1 MWYTAKS
8 ISGKGFCRSVPM
20 WRIAWAIKRTS
31 EHDTSEHNTP
41 TLWLSRWGARAE
53 IRFIPDTKIAVYTPN
68 AKWIQKCP
76 HHAQHVVTKDDISAI
91 TGLPFSFSWK
101 EALEDLVI
109 EFYFPSRLHSSSFY
123 TFYFFLHIFSVNSLL
138 SCPLFHSDVRSN
150 FRIAQS
156 LFFLFFFLHCLTLRG
171 GENLKVHLVFV
182 RSSFTSFSHL
192 RLWVASNTMTFWG
205 KCHGVFVYDL
215 SDLLKPLWT
224 SSGLSSRG
232 HFTRSLNNFLNC
244 L

>member
-91 TGLPFSFSWK
+91 IGLPFSFSWK

-156 LFFLFFFLHCLTLRG
+156 LFFLFFFSSLSHFERWREFKSPPCLCPFFIHFFFPSKTLG
-171 GENLKVHLVFV
+171 CIKHNDILGEMP
-182 RSSFTSFSHL
+182 R
-192 RLWVASNTMTFWG
+192 RL
-205 KCHGVFVYDL
+205 C
-215 SDLLKPLWT
+215 LW
-224 SSGLSSRG
+224 SVWPPQA
-232 HFTRSLNNFLNC
+232 SLNL
-244 L
+244 LGS